1 MHINNEIGN
10 ILDVDY
16 VCKLCKSNNALFHS
30 DTVQGVGHFNIDLQK
45 TPIDFIAVS
54 AHKFHG
60 PKGVGF
66 AYIRKNS
73 GLKASIYGG
82 QQERG
87 LKGWNRVCS

>member
-10 ILDVDY
+10 ILDVDH

-73 GLKASIYGG
+73 GLKA
-82 QQERG
+82 QFMVANKNE
-87 LKGWNRVCS
+87 V

>member
-1 MHINNEIGN
+1 MYASYVNLTMRYSTV
-10 ILDVDY
+10 ILFKVL
-16 VCKLCKSNNALFHS
+16 VI
-30 DTVQGVGHFNIDLQK
+30 NIDLQK

-82 QQERG
+82 QQNE
-87 LKGWNRVCS
+87 V